1 VLASL
6 PITVPLVLHIARAM
20 ALLRS
25 VSMQSA
31 ILTVAAINSAPRTL
45 AMSKDGVEVV
55 DDDVALLQTS
65 ATHNKTSVTHDST
78 QPDLDFDLLDFIPEP
93 IFDHSHDEAFT
104 IGSYISEDQLH
115 CLEGPFQETE
125 LKHSMT
131 RATPLSVLYNSHPF
145 VGSSCENRGFTVL
158 LQEQDDCWPSVSRWT
173 RPGSPPER
181 TNAGV
186 PSGGLWAAA
195 LDNYDAHHHHP
206 VGNARRFVSCFLCEG
221 GSVMQDAEDCTNYGE
236 EYVEGTRGPDLP
248 NGYRSVV
255 PTGDEVCFE
264 GSTEYIEMV
273 LADIRTTPMG
283 VLFPDEPSTEDC
295 QARGFDRVRDML
307 DECWPGSRKFIRSQN
322 EDVYMLNWIGRYTET
337 LGHDSSQL
345 SGGLWSSVDWV
356 SCSCDLGGAV
366 RDRGMWQSFHGGD
379 AIPYTETYCN
389 AMDFPDF
396 SALS

>member
-1 VLASL
+1 
-6 PITVPLVLHIARAM
+6 M

-25 VSMQSA
+25 VSMQSV
-31 ILTVAAINSAPRTL
+31 ILSVAAINSAPRTL
-45 AMSKDGVEVV
+45 AMSQDGAEVV

-65 ATHNKTSVTHDST
+65 AIHNKTSVTHDVS
-78 QPDLDFDLLDFIPEP
+78 QPELDFDLVGNIPEP
-93 IFDHSHDEAFT
+93 LFDHSIDATFT
-104 IGSYISEDQLH
+104 VGSYISEDQLH
-115 CLEGPFQETE
+115 CIQGPFEATE
-125 LKHSMT
+125 LKHSVT
-131 RATPLSVLYNSHPF
+131 RASPLSVLYNSHPF
-145 VGSSCENRGFTVL
+145 VGRDCQSRGYSVL
-158 LQEQDDCWPSVSRWT
+158 LQEEDDCFGPTVSRWS

-206 VGNARRFVSCFLCEG
+206 VGNARRFVSCFLCEE
-221 GSVMQDAEDCTNYGE
+221 GSVMHNAQDCTNYNE

-264 GSTEYIEMV
+264 GSTEYVERV

-283 VLFPDEPSTEDC
+283 ALFPDEPSTDDC
-295 QARGFDRVRDML
+295 QTRGFDRVRDML
-307 DECWPGSRKFIRSQN
+307 DECWPGTRKFIRSRS
-322 EDVYMLNWIGRYTET
+322 EDVYMVNWIGRYTGT
-337 LGHDSSQL
+337 FQYDSSEV
-345 SGGLWSSVDWV
+345 SSGLWSTVDWV

-379 AIPYTETYCN
+379 AIPYTDTYCN

-396 SALS
+396 STLS